1 MSYVH
6 MTKINDLE
14 AVKQIL
20 DGDIQKFTYLV
31 NGHKDLVF
39 TLALRMVKDKED
51 AEEIAQDSF
60 IKAYNNLSR
69 FKGEAKFS
77 SWLYRITYNTCLDWI
92 KKNNKRNT
100 LTGSIDKD
108 MYRLSVP
115 DNASEKIEQEEHNK
129 RITECLQRLPA
140 ADSFLI
146 SLYYYEEL
154 SLHEIATIV
163 SSSISNVKVRLF
175 RIRKKLAGILKENL
189 ESEIIESYERTRR

>member
-14 AVKQIL
+14 SVKQIL
-20 DGDIQKFTYLV
+20 NGDIQRFANLV
-31 NGHKDLVF
+31 DGHKDLVF
-39 TLALRMVKDKED
+39 TLALRMVKNKEE

-69 FKGEAKFS
+69 FKGDAKFS

-92 KKNNKRNT
+92 KKNNKRNA
-100 LTGSIDKD
+100 LTGSIDKNI
-108 MYRLSVP
+108 YYLSVP
-115 DNASEKIEQEEHNK
+115 DDASEKIELEEQNNI
-129 RITECLQRLPA
+129 ITECLQRLPA

-163 SSSISNVKVRLF
+163 SSSVSNVKVRLF
-175 RIRKKLAGILKENL
+175 RIRKKLAGILKSKL
-189 ESEIIESYERTRR
+189 EPEIIESYERTGR